1 MKNHNHLTI
10 IKIIV
15 CCLLFFCIPVLTDV
29 LTVYAES
36 RTIALTLSISTAA
49 MFLIYANHQLAA
61 LHFRRFLSSIQENLI
76 YMIFSAVFVCA
87 VFYLSERFFSFQ
99 AESIDF
105 SVLSRYPFFA
115 PLILIT
121 FTFSYAFCFN
131 IIFKLLTDQ
140 IHFQIEPQYT
150 ILISGILFGLF
161 LSLSQFALLPV
172 LKNQFDAMMF
182 FKGLAV
188 NFLISLCTSYC
199 YNQTSSIVPM
209 TLGMSLASLA
219 ILLI

>member
-15 CCLLFFCIPVLTDV
+15 CCLLFFCVPALTDI
-29 LTVYAES
+29 LEVYAES
-36 RTIALTLSISTAA
+36 RTIAMTLSISTAA
-49 MFLIYANHQLAA
+49 MFLIFANHQLAA
-61 LHFRRFLSSIQENLI
+61 LHFKRFLSNIQENLI
-76 YMIFSAVFVCA
+76 YMVFSALFVCA

-99 AESIDF
+99 SETVDF
-105 SVLSRYPFFA
+105 AILSRYPFFA
-115 PLILIT
+115 PLILVT
-121 FTFSYAFCFN
+121 YTFSYAFCFN

-150 ILISGILFGLF
+150 IVLSGILFGLF
-161 LSLSQFALLPV
+161 LSLSQFALLP
-172 LKNQFDAMMF
+172 LIRHQFDAMIF
-182 FKGLAV
+182 FQGFIV

-199 YNQTSSIVPM
+199 YNQTRSIVPM
-209 TLGMSLASLA
+209 ALGLSLASLI